1 MKMTSF
7 DPTYQKYPS
16 RRYPLFAKNGM
27 VNCSTPQAAAAGLEI
42 LKKGGNAMD
51 AIVAAAAALTV
62 VEPTANGIGSDA
74 FSLIWVQKEQ
84 KLYGISSNG
93 PSPRALSPQAMLADG
108 KDDHGKVPKYGWTP
122 VCVPGCVKAWTEITG
137 CFGKL
142 PLTVTLAPAIRYA
155 EEGFPLGAAQARVW
169 RDTLHLYQN
178 SFHGEEFG
186 EWFRTFAPEG
196 RPYEAGE
203 LVKLPNHAKTLREIA
218 ETNGESCYTGRL
230 DRAIDADSRAHG
242 GYLRYE
248 DLASY
253 HARWVEPA
261 RVNYRGYTVCEIPPS
276 GQGTVAL
283 MALNI
288 LNNFRFPEK
297 DCAETYHK
305 QIEAM
310 KLAFAD
316 GLHYISDPEDM
327 RIDYHDLLKPGYGK
341 ERAAEIGARAEVRM
355 HGEPNSGGTVYLCC
369 ADAEGNMVSYIQS
382 NYKAFGSGIVV
393 KDTGISLSNRGFDF
407 SMDPEHVNYLRPGKY
422 TYHTI
427 IPGFLLKDGEAV
439 GPFGVMGAYMQPQ
452 GHVQVLM
459 NYIDFNMDPQQAL
472 DAPRWQWI
480 REKEVLVESAFSSEI
495 AWQLKDR
502 GHDIS
507 LELSPGGFG
516 KGQMIIKLPN
526 GVYCGGTESRYD
538 GSIALY

>member
-1 MKMTSF
+1 
-7 DPTYQKYPS
+7 
-16 RRYPLFAKNGM
+16 
-27 VNCSTPQAAAAGLEI
+27 
-42 LKKGGNAMD
+42 MD
-51 AIVAAAAALTV
+51 AIIAAAAALTV

-74 FSLIWVQKEQ
+74 FSLIWVEKEK

-93 PSPRALSPQAMLADG
+93 PAPMALSPEAVLADG
-108 KDDHGKVPKYGWTP
+108 KDDHGKIPQHGWTP

-137 CFGKL
+137 CFGNL
-142 PLTVTLAPAIRYA
+142 PLTETLAPAIRYA
-155 EEGFPLGAAQARVW
+155 EEGWPLGAAQSRVW
-169 RDTLHLYQN
+169 TERFLDYREKFR
-178 SFHGEEFG
+178 SPEFD

-203 LVKLPNHAKTLREIA
+203 IVKLPNHAKTLREIA
-218 ETNGESCYTGRL
+218 ETNGESFYTGRIA
-230 DRAIDADSRAHG
+230 RAIDADSRAHG

-253 HARWVEPA
+253 QARWVEPLT
-261 RVNYRGYTVCEIPPS
+261 VNYRGYTVCEIPPS
-276 GQGTVAL
+276 GQGMVAL

-288 LNNFRFPEK
+288 LNNFSFREK
-297 DCAETYHK
+297 DCAATYHR
-305 QIEAM
+305 QLEAM

-316 GLHYISDPEDM
+316 GLHYISDPRDM
-327 RIDYHDLLKPGYGK
+327 RIDAKDLLKPEYGRK
-341 ERAAEIGARAEVRM
+341 RAAEIGDRAEVRT
-355 HGEPNSGGTVYLCC
+355 HDDPNSGGTVYLCC

-382 NYKAFGSGIVV
+382 NYNAFGSGIVV
-393 KDTGISLSNRGFDF
+393 KDTGIALSNRGFDF
-407 SMDPEHVNYLRPGKY
+407 SMDPAHVNYLRPGKY

-427 IPGFLLKDGEAV
+427 IPGFLMKEGEAV

-459 NYIDFNMDPQQAL
+459 NYIDFGMDPQQAL

-480 REKEVLVESAFSSEI
+480 REKKVLVESSFSSEI
-495 AWQLKDR
+495 ARQLKAR

-516 KGQMIIKLPN
+516 KGQMIVKLPN

>member
-51 AIVAAAAALTV
+51 AIIAAAAALTV

-74 FSLIWVQKEQ
+74 FSLIWVEKEK

-93 PSPRALSPQAMLADG
+93 PAPMALSPEAVLADG
-108 KDDHGKVPKYGWTP
+108 KDDHGKIPQHGWTP

-137 CFGKL
+137 CFGNL
-142 PLTVTLAPAIRYA
+142 PLTETLAPAIRYA
-155 EEGFPLGAAQARVW
+155 EEGWPLGAAQSRVW
-169 RDTLHLYQN
+169 KERFQEYREI
-178 SFHGEEFG
+178 FHGPEFD

-203 LVKLPNHAKTLREIA
+203 IVKLPNHAKTLREIA
-218 ETNGESCYTGRL
+218 ETNGESFYTGRIA
-230 DRAIDADSRAHG
+230 RAIDADSRAHG

-253 HARWVEPA
+253 QARWVEPLT
-261 RVNYRGYTVCEIPPS
+261 VNYRGYTVCEIPPS
-276 GQGTVAL
+276 GQGMVAL

-288 LNNFRFPEK
+288 LNNFSFREK
-297 DCAETYHK
+297 DCAATYHR
-305 QIEAM
+305 QLEAM

-316 GLHYISDPEDM
+316 GLHYISDPRDM
-327 RIDYHDLLKPGYGK
+327 RIDAKDLLKPEYGRK
-341 ERAAEIGARAEVRM
+341 RAAEISDRAKVRT
-355 HGEPNSGGTVYLCC
+355 HDDPNSGGTVYLCC

-382 NYKAFGSGIVV
+382 NYNAFGSGIVV
-393 KDTGISLSNRGFDF
+393 KDTGIALSNRGFDF
-407 SMDPEHVNYLRPGKY
+407 SMDPAHVNYLRPGKY

-427 IPGFLLKDGEAV
+427 IPGFLMKEGEAV

-459 NYIDFNMDPQQAL
+459 NYIDFGMDPQQAL

-480 REKEVLVESAFSSEI
+480 REKKVLVESSFSSEI
-495 AWQLKDR
+495 ARQLKAR

-516 KGQMIIKLPN
+516 KGQMIVKLPN

>member
-1 MKMTSF
+1 MRLFSF

-51 AIVAAAAALTV
+51 AIIAAAAALTV

-74 FSLIWVQKEQ
+74 FALIWVEKEK

-93 PSPRALSPQAMLADG
+93 PAPMALSPEAVLADG
-108 KDDHGKVPKYGWTP
+108 KDDHGKIPQHGWTP

-137 CFGKL
+137 CFGNL
-142 PLTVTLAPAIRYA
+142 PLTETLAPAIRYA
-155 EEGFPLGAAQARVW
+155 EEGWPLGAAQSRVW
-169 RDTLHLYQN
+169 AERFLDYRERFR
-178 SFHGEEFG
+178 SSEFD

-218 ETNGESCYTGRL
+218 ETNGESFYTGRIA
-230 DRAIDADSRAHG
+230 RAIDADSRAHG

-248 DLASY
+248 DLSSY
-253 HARWVEPA
+253 QARWVEPLT
-261 RVNYRGYTVCEIPPS
+261 VNYRGYTVCEIPPS
-276 GQGTVAL
+276 GQGMVAL

-288 LNNFRFPEK
+288 LNNFSFREK
-297 DCAETYHK
+297 DCAATYHR
-305 QIEAM
+305 QLEAM

-316 GLHYISDPEDM
+316 GLHYISDPRDM
-327 RIDYHDLLKPGYGK
+327 RIEAEDLLKPEYGRK
-341 ERAAEIGARAEVRM
+341 RAAEIGDRAEVRT
-355 HGEPNSGGTVYLCC
+355 HDDPNSGGTVYLCC

-382 NYKAFGSGIVV
+382 NYNAFGSGIVV
-393 KDTGISLSNRGFDF
+393 KDTGIALSNRGFDF
-407 SMDPEHVNYLRPGKY
+407 SMDPAHVNYLKPGKY

-427 IPGFLLKDGEAV
+427 IPGFLMKEGEAV

-459 NYIDFNMDPQQAL
+459 NYIDFGMDPQQAL

-480 REKEVLVESAFSSEI
+480 REKKVLVESSFSSEI
-495 AWQLKDR
+495 ARQLKAR

-516 KGQMIIKLPN
+516 KGQMIVKLPN
-526 GVYCGGTESRYD
+526 GVYCGGTESRFD

>member
-1 MKMTSF
+1 MSLISF
-7 DPTYQKYPS
+7 APTYQKYPS

-51 AIVAAAAALTV
+51 AIIAAAAALTV

-74 FSLIWVQKEQ
+74 FSLIWVEKEK

-93 PSPRALSPQAMLADG
+93 PAPMALSPEAVLADG
-108 KDDHGKVPKYGWTP
+108 KDDHGKIPQHGWTP

-137 CFGKL
+137 CFGNL
-142 PLTVTLAPAIRYA
+142 PLTETLAPAIRYA
-155 EEGFPLGAAQARVW
+155 EEGWPLGAAQSRVW
-169 RDTLHLYQN
+169 TERFLDYREKFR
-178 SFHGEEFG
+178 SPEFD

-203 LVKLPNHAKTLREIA
+203 IVKLPNHAKTLREIA
-218 ETNGESCYTGRL
+218 ETNGESFYTGRIA
-230 DRAIDADSRAHG
+230 RAIDADSRAHG

-253 HARWVEPA
+253 QARWVEPLT
-261 RVNYRGYTVCEIPPS
+261 VNYRGYTVCEIPPS
-276 GQGTVAL
+276 GQGMVAL

-288 LNNFRFPEK
+288 LNNFSFREK
-297 DCAETYHK
+297 DCAATYHR
-305 QIEAM
+305 QLEAM

-316 GLHYISDPEDM
+316 GLHYISDPRDM
-327 RIDYHDLLKPGYGK
+327 RIDAKDLLKPEYGRK
-341 ERAAEIGARAEVRM
+341 RAAEIGDRAEVRT
-355 HGEPNSGGTVYLCC
+355 HDDPNSGGTVYLCC

-382 NYKAFGSGIVV
+382 NYNAFGSGIVV
-393 KDTGISLSNRGFDF
+393 KDTGIALSNRGFDF
-407 SMDPEHVNYLRPGKY
+407 SMDPAHVNYLRPGKY

-427 IPGFLLKDGEAV
+427 IPGFLMKEGEAV

-459 NYIDFNMDPQQAL
+459 NYIDFGMDPQQAL

-480 REKEVLVESAFSSEI
+480 REKKVLVESSFSSEI
-495 AWQLKDR
+495 ARQLKAR

-516 KGQMIIKLPN
+516 KGQMIVKLPN

>member
-1 MKMTSF
+1 MKMISF

-74 FSLIWVQKEQ
+74 FSLIWVEKEK

-93 PSPRALSPQAMLADG
+93 PAPMALSPEAVLADSR
-108 KDDHGKVPKYGWTP
+108 DDHGKIPQHGWTP

-137 CFGKL
+137 CFGNL
-142 PLTVTLAPAIRYA
+142 PLTETLAPAIRYA
-155 EEGFPLGAAQARVW
+155 EEGWPLGAAQSRVW
-169 RDTLHLYQN
+169 TERFLDYRERFR
-178 SFHGEEFG
+178 SPEFD

-196 RPYEAGE
+196 RPYDAGE
-203 LVKLPNHAKTLREIA
+203 LVRLPNHAKTLREIA
-218 ETNGESCYTGRL
+218 ETNGESFYTGRIA
-230 DRAIDADSRAHG
+230 RAIDADSRAHG

-248 DLASY
+248 DLSSY
-253 HARWVEPA
+253 QARWVEPLT
-261 RVNYRGYTVCEIPPS
+261 VNYRGYTVCEIPPS
-276 GQGTVAL
+276 GQGMVAL

-288 LNNFRFPEK
+288 LNNFSFREK
-297 DCAETYHK
+297 DCAATYHR
-305 QIEAM
+305 QLEAM

-316 GLHYISDPEDM
+316 GLHYISDPRDM
-327 RIDYHDLLKPGYGK
+327 RIDAKDLLKPEYGRK
-341 ERAAEIGARAEVRM
+341 RAAEIGDRAEVRT
-355 HGEPNSGGTVYLCC
+355 HDDPNSGGTVYLCC

-382 NYKAFGSGIVV
+382 NYNAFGSGIVV
-393 KDTGISLSNRGFDF
+393 KDTGIALSNRGFDF
-407 SMDPEHVNYLRPGKY
+407 SMDPAHVNYLRPGKY

-427 IPGFLLKDGEAV
+427 IPGFLMKEGEAV

-459 NYIDFNMDPQQAL
+459 NYIDFGMDPQQAL

-480 REKEVLVESAFSSEI
+480 REKKVLVESSFSSEI
-495 AWQLKDR
+495 ARQLKAR

>member
-1 MKMTSF
+1 MKRTSF
-7 DPTYQKYPS
+7 DPTYQKYHS

-51 AIVAAAAALTV
+51 AIIAAAAALTV

-74 FSLIWVQKEQ
+74 FSLIWVEKEK

-93 PSPRALSPQAMLADG
+93 PAPMALSPEAMLADG

-122 VCVPGCVKAWTEITG
+122 VCVPGCVKAWAEITG
-137 CFGKL
+137 RFGKL
-142 PLTVTLAPAIRYA
+142 PLTETLAPAIRYA
-155 EEGFPLGAAQARVW
+155 EEGWPMGAAQARVW
-169 RDTLHLYQN
+169 RELFSQYQQDYC
-178 SFHGEEFG
+178 GPEFE
-186 EWFRTFAPEG
+186 EWFRVFAPEG

-203 LVKLPNHAKTLREIA
+203 LVKLPDHAKTLREIA
-218 ETNGESCYTGRL
+218 ETKGESFYTGRL
-230 DRAIDADSRAHG
+230 ARAMDADSRAHG

-253 HARWVEPA
+253 QARWVEPV
-261 RVNYRGYTVCEIPPS
+261 RVNYRGYTVCEIPPA

-288 LNNFRFPEK
+288 LNNFSFPEK
-297 DCAETYHK
+297 DCADTYHR
-305 QIEAM
+305 QLEAM

-316 GLHYISDPEDM
+316 GLHYITDPRDM
-327 RIDYHDLLKPGYGK
+327 QIDHHDLLKPEYGRK
-341 ERAAEIGARAEVRM
+341 RAAEIGERAEVRM
-355 HGEPNSGGTVYLCC
+355 PGQPNSGGTVYLCC

-393 KDTGISLSNRGFDF
+393 KDTGISLTNRGFDF
-407 SMDPEHVNYLRPGKY
+407 SMDPEHVNYLKPGKY

-427 IPGFLLKDGEAV
+427 IPGFLMKDGEAV

-459 NYIDFNMDPQQAL
+459 NYIDFGMDPQQAL

-480 REKEVLVESAFSSEI
+480 KAKEVLTESAFSPEI
-495 AWQLKDR
+495 ALQLKAR

-507 LELSPGGFG
+507 TEISAGSFG
-516 KGQMIIKLPN
+516 KGQMIVKLPN

-538 GSIALY
+538 SSIALY

>member
-1 MKMTSF
+1 MRLFSF

-51 AIVAAAAALTV
+51 AIIAAAAALTV

-74 FSLIWVQKEQ
+74 FSLIWVEKEK

-93 PSPRALSPQAMLADG
+93 PAPMALSPEAVLADG
-108 KDDHGKVPKYGWTP
+108 KDDHGKIPQHGWTP

-137 CFGKL
+137 CFGNP
-142 PLTVTLAPAIRYA
+142 PLTETLAPAIRYA
-155 EEGFPLGAAQARVW
+155 EEGWPLGAAQSRVW
-169 RDTLHLYQN
+169 TERFLDYREKFR
-178 SFHGEEFG
+178 SPEFD

-203 LVKLPNHAKTLREIA
+203 LVRLPNHAKTLREIA
-218 ETNGESCYTGRL
+218 ETNGESFYTGRIA
-230 DRAIDADSRAHG
+230 RAIDADSRAHG

-253 HARWVEPA
+253 QARWVEPLT
-261 RVNYRGYTVCEIPPS
+261 VNYRGYTVCEIPPS
-276 GQGTVAL
+276 GQGMVAL

-288 LNNFRFPEK
+288 LNNFSFREK
-297 DCAETYHK
+297 DCAATYHR
-305 QIEAM
+305 QLEAM

-316 GLHYISDPEDM
+316 GLHYISDPRDM
-327 RIDYHDLLKPGYGK
+327 RIDAKDLLKPEYGRK
-341 ERAAEIGARAEVRM
+341 RAAEIGDRAEVRT
-355 HGEPNSGGTVYLCC
+355 HDDPNSGGTVYLCC

-382 NYKAFGSGIVV
+382 NYNAFGSGIVV
-393 KDTGISLSNRGFDF
+393 KDTGIALSNRGFDF
-407 SMDPEHVNYLRPGKY
+407 SMDPAHVNYLRPGKY

-427 IPGFLLKDGEAV
+427 IPGFLMKEGEAV

-459 NYIDFNMDPQQAL
+459 NYIDFGMDPQQAL

-480 REKEVLVESAFSSEI
+480 REKKVLVESSFSSEI
-495 AWQLKDR
+495 ARQLKAR

-516 KGQMIIKLPN
+516 KGQMIVKLPN

>member
-1 MKMTSF
+1 MSLVSF

-27 VNCSTPQAAAAGLEI
+27 VNCSTPQAAAAGLGI

-51 AIVAAAAALTV
+51 AIIAAAAALTV

-74 FSLIWVQKEQ
+74 FSLIWVEKEK

-93 PSPRALSPQAMLADG
+93 PAPMALSPEAVLADG
-108 KDDHGKVPKYGWTP
+108 KDDHGKIPQHGWTS

-137 CFGKL
+137 CFGNL
-142 PLTVTLAPAIRYA
+142 PLTETLAPAIRYA
-155 EEGFPLGAAQARVW
+155 EEGWPLGAAQSRVW
-169 RDTLHLYQN
+169 KERFQDYREK
-178 SFHGEEFG
+178 FRGPEFD

-203 LVKLPNHAKTLREIA
+203 IVKLPNHAKTLREIA
-218 ETNGESCYTGRL
+218 ETNGESFYTGRIAH
-230 DRAIDADSRAHG
+230 AIDADSRAHG

-248 DLASY
+248 DLSSY
-253 HARWVEPA
+253 QARWVEPLT
-261 RVNYRGYTVCEIPPS
+261 VNYRGYTVCEIPPS
-276 GQGTVAL
+276 GQGMVAL

-288 LNNFRFPEK
+288 LNNFSFREK
-297 DCAETYHK
+297 DCAATYHR
-305 QIEAM
+305 QLEAM

-316 GLHYISDPEDM
+316 GLHYISDPRDM
-327 RIDYHDLLKPGYGK
+327 RIDAHDLLKPEYGRK
-341 ERAAEIGARAEVRM
+341 RAAEIGDRAEIRT
-355 HGEPNSGGTVYLCC
+355 HEDPNSGGTVYLCC

-382 NYKAFGSGIVV
+382 NYNAFGSGIVV
-393 KDTGISLSNRGFDF
+393 KDTGIALSNRGYDF
-407 SMDPEHVNYLRPGKY
+407 SMDPEHVNYLKPGKY

-427 IPGFLLKDGEAV
+427 IPGFLMKEGEAV

-459 NYIDFNMDPQQAL
+459 NYIDFGMDPQQAL

-480 REKEVLVESAFSSEI
+480 REKKVLVESSFSSEI
-495 AWQLKDR
+495 ARQLKAR

-516 KGQMIIKLPN
+516 KGQMIVKLPN
-526 GVYCGGTESRYD
+526 GVYCGGTESRFD